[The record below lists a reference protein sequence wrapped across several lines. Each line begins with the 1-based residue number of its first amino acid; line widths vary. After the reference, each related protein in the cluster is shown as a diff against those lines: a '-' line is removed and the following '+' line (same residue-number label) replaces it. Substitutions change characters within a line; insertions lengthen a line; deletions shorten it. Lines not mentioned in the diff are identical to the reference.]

1 MRHLHPCTK
10 EPRWSLWLGL
20 LLILGGMFGLLLL
33 FTGCGSAAVSAGPAV
48 GGSSGLGYDGASC
61 GVQAVADRP
70 GLRVSGHASTA
81 RKAGS
86 DDAGGA
92 ELRILSGLGGPSWAL
107 WYGLRGAV
115 QRADY
120 GTVAVWNPTLGAP
133 PGGRTS
139 APGSGCSGMRR
150 TRPRTTRRRCGW
162 KWKWAAS
169 GCSLRAWSGSTSTAD
184 EKAGATRWRCG
195 AGCEDT

>member
-1 MRHLHPCTK
+1 MRRHLHPCTK
-10 EPRWSLWLGL
+10 EPRGPLWLGL

-70 GLRVSGHASTA
+70 GLRVSGHVSTA

-92 ELRILSGLGGPSWAL
+92 ELRILSGLGGPRWAL

-120 GTVAVWNPTLGAP
+120 GTDAVWNPTLGASWRP
-133 PGGRTS
+133 DERTRLWLLWDAPDSSAHDTQAVRLEMEVGRQWVLAPGVEWVYFDGGREGWGYS
-139 APGSGCSGMRR
+139 VAL
-150 TRPRTTRRRCGW
+150 RRRM
-162 KWKWAAS
+162 
-169 GCSLRAWSGSTSTAD
+169 
-184 EKAGATRWRCG
+184 
-195 AGCEDT
+195 